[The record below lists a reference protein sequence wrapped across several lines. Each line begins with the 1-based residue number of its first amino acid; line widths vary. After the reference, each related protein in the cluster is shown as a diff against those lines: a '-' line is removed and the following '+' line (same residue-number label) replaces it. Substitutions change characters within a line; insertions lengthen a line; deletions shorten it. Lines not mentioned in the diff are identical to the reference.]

1 MSASLFLAID
11 GGNSKT
17 DVVIGTGDGDVL
29 SFLRGPRSSPH
40 TLGIPGAMRLLSAL
54 VEQAR
59 AAAGL
64 PVSARLAQ
72 ASVFL
77 AGADLPI
84 EVSRLQAA
92 VGALDWANVSTI
104 DNDTFALLRTG
115 TANPDAIAVVCG
127 AGINCVGRRADGR
140 TARFPSLGSISGDW
154 GGGHHLAAL
163 ALWHAARGEDGRG
176 PATALCEAVAA
187 YFGQSTVEQ
196 LSAALHLGDIPAER
210 IEELGEVLFA
220 VAAAGDP
227 VAAGVVAQQ
236 ADEVVAMVRV
246 AGSRLGLLSVP
257 HAVVLGGGVLRARH
271 PLLHEAVVAGIGQIA
286 PLADVDVVTDPP
298 VVGAALLALDALAD
312 GGPDNRGENRVDG
325 RVGGR
330 VGGHMAPAAAE
341 AALREALRRPPA
353 ASAAVVPVEAVPS
366 GASVV
371 MS

>member
-1 MSASLFLAID
+1 MTRALFLAID

-17 DVVIGTGDGDVL
+17 DVVIGTGDGEVL

-59 AAAGL
+59 LVAGL
-64 PVSARLAQ
+64 PAATKLTQ

-92 VGALDWANVSTI
+92 VGALAWATVSTV
-104 DNDTFALLRTG
+104 DNDTFALLRAG

-140 TARFPSLGSISGDW
+140 TARFSSLGPISGDW

-176 PATALCEAVAA
+176 PATALRDAVAA
-187 YFGQSTVEQ
+187 HFGQSSVEQ
-196 LSAALHLGDIPAER
+196 LSAALHLGEIPAER
-210 IEELGEVLFA
+210 VEELSEVLFA

-227 VAAGVVAQQ
+227 VAAGVIIQQ
-236 ADEVVAMVRV
+236 ADEIVAMVRV
-246 AGSRLGLLSVP
+246 AGTRLGLLDAP

-271 PLLHEAVVAGIGQIA
+271 PLLHDAVVAGIAQIA
-286 PLADVDVVTDPP
+286 PLATVDVVTDPP
-298 VVGAALLALDALAD
+298 VVGAALRALDALAAPQAL
-312 GGPDNRGENRVDG
+312 GQLDG
-325 RVGGR
+325 RV
-330 VGGHMAPAAAE
+330 APAGVE
-341 AALREALRRPPA
+341 AALRKALRRPPTTTT
-353 ASAAVVPVEAVPS
+353 AVLPVDPIPS

-371 MS
+371 VS

>member
-1 MSASLFLAID
+1 MSSPLFLAID

-17 DVVIGTGDGDVL
+17 DVVIGTDDGNVL

-40 TLGIPGAMRLLSAL
+40 ILGIPGTARLLSAL
-54 VEQAR
+54 AEQAR
-59 AAAGL
+59 VAAGL
-64 PVSARLAQ
+64 PAGTKLAQ

-77 AGADLPI
+77 AGADLPV

-92 VGALDWANVSTI
+92 IAALGWAEVSTV
-104 DNDTFALLRTG
+104 DNDTFALLRAG

-140 TARFPSLGSISGDW
+140 TARFPSLGPISGDW

-176 PATALCEAVAA
+176 PATALRDAVAA
-187 YFGQSTVEQ
+187 HFGQSTVEQ
-196 LSAALHLGDIPAER
+196 VSAALHLGEIPTER
-210 IEELGEVLFA
+210 VEELSEVLFA

-236 ADEVVAMVRV
+236 ADEIVALVRV
-246 AGSRLGLLSVP
+246 AGARLGLLSVP

-271 PLLHEAVVAGIGQIA
+271 PLLHDAVVAGIGQVA
-286 PLADVDVVTDPP
+286 PLASVDVVTDPP
-298 VVGAALLALDALAD
+298 VIGAALRALDALAAPETF
-312 GGPDNRGENRVDG
+312 GQLDG
-325 RVGGR
+325 RV
-330 VGGHMAPAAAE
+330 APAAVE

-353 ASAAVVPVEAVPS
+353 LTAAVVPVEPVPS

-371 MS
+371 VS